1 MDILKT
7 NAERAQRKEFTP
19 MSPEE
24 SEDEDYCLH
33 RESERLQPNEFL
45 DEDDEFPAYGPGI
58 KDLLGSRMPTQSEF
72 DLAFKK
78 VRYTN
83 RWWYKDIPDNYSSE
97 SYEHVCFFWENEA
110 CPWTSKNKC
119 GEFSLNLAFTMPRPK
134 GPTTWRLIIVFQS
147 LHLAISKILEERLKM
162 MIMLYLESH
171 SHMILKKRSLRGDI
185 LAIQLV
191 LDDLRQQEGTG
202 MYMKLRFDYEYI
214 SGNIQHEFLWATLAS
229 LEINEKS
236 LRLIKA
242 LFKDAFTTTMFAND
256 VGRDVRLT
264 RGIRQGSPLTPVLN
278 LLAKEPLMAMLKDGF
293 EEGFIKRLNLG
304 AGTIIDVDYSF
315 FPDDIGL
322 FFQVDES
329 SFTHVRTIIQL
340 YEIESGSTFNYQ
352 KSTIYMLGL
361 NDAPDWV
368 KQTGCERIFSVEL

>member
-1 MDILKT
+1 MCRPESSLIGRCRCIPRNGRSAES

-78 VRYTN
+78 PAHGLR
-83 RWWYKDIPDNYSSE
+83 K
-97 SYEHVCFFWENEA
+97 
-110 CPWTSKNKC
+110 TSAVN
-119 GEFSLNLAFTMPRPK
+119 SASNLAFTMPRPK

-191 LDDLRQQEGTG
+191 LDDLRQQKGTG

-293 EEGFIKRLNLG
+293 EEGLIKRLNLG